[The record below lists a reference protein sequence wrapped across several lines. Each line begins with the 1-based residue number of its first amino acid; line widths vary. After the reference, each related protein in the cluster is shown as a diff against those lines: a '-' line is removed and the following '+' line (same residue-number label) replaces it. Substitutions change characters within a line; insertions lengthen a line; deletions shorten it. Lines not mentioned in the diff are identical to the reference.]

1 MKTMTI
7 SAFMILTLSSLTFAK
22 TYTWK
27 DYTKPFEETVSIGS
41 SYGSSD
47 VEVNLPESFIKSYK
61 EISLIISASDL
72 DSEDGAFVRINNSF
86 WGSYNLYKSEGN
98 IRLEIKTKYFEEGIN
113 TLNFGYKGDSKM
125 GYSSISYQITKIYF
139 DLPESQPS
147 ETPVTA
153 SSKPQP
159 TETPPATPKIE
170 PAPPPLNLILSQG
183 TQIITK
189 EKRTLISGRVTGGKG
204 RISLSVSG
212 SKVEVQKDGRF
223 QTEISVKPGEHLLT
237 LKAEDQSGMREEQT
251 VKVIGEEES
260 IPLNLAVEQGS
271 EIRCPVSSTSERG
284 IRKKAPCNR
293 ISGQVTGGKGRISLS
308 VSGSK
313 VEVQKDGRFQTE
325 ISVKPGEHLLT
336 LKAEDQS
343 GMREEQTV
351 KVIGEEESIP
361 LNLAVEQ
368 GSEIRCPVSSTS
380 ERGIRKK
387 APCNRISGQV
397 TGGKGRISLSVSG
410 SKIEVDKDGRFQ
422 TEIPVEP
429 GERLLTLKAQDQ
441 SGLTQEQTLR
451 IIGETSPIRL
461 TLSPAD
467 IATVNEKTT
476 VSGSVSGGQGNI
488 TVSVGKQAAALNSKG
503 EFSIGVNLNIGK
515 NDVAVVARD
524 ESGNAETQTLS
535 IVRNYKDTTPPTITL
550 HSERGIQ
557 RISSAKE
564 TVRGQATDE
573 SGVALVYVNSME
585 AQLDEKGNFQAEVF
599 LKPGENT
606 MTVEAFDIFEN
617 KASET
622 FALTREL
629 PIPEQPKPQTV
640 EIEGKYCAF
649 IIGINKYKYL
659 AGLRTAVNDAE
670 EVGKV
675 LKENYGFEIV
685 SLLDSD
691 ATRNNI
697 VRKINE
703 LRERL
708 SPSDKLLIYYAGHGY
723 FDETTKKAYWLPADA
738 EKNDDTNW
746 IMSDTITS
754 NLKRI
759 TAKHILIVSDSC
771 YSGTLT
777 RAAQVDLYSN
787 KTRSG
792 YIRKLLEKETRVL
805 IASGGNEPVSDS
817 GGGANSVFA
826 KAFIKAL
833 KETDQPVFTAEEIF
847 VGRIK
852 EFVAGNADQTPE
864 YSLIRDSG
872 HDGGDFVFRKK

>member
-1 MKTMTI
+1 MMKTMTI

-189 EKRTLISGRVTGGKG
+189 EKRTLISGR
-204 RISLSVSG
+204 
-212 SKVEVQKDGRF
+212 
-223 QTEISVKPGEHLLT
+223 
-237 LKAEDQSGMREEQT
+237 
-251 VKVIGEEES
+251 
-260 IPLNLAVEQGS
+260 
-271 EIRCPVSSTSERG
+271 
-284 IRKKAPCNR
+284 
-293 ISGQVTGGKGRISLS
+293 VTGGKGRISLS